1 MKKIDLRAVMAP
13 LLGLLLLLGG
23 RLDGAQQ
30 DAAAAEIRK
39 EPFAVAGH
47 QAFVIR
53 PPEKKIEPI
62 PWVLYAPTL
71 GTNLPGKS
79 EAWMFERFLS
89 AGIAIAG
96 VNVGESYGSPAGR
109 KTYTALYEKLVK
121 DEGFDTK
128 VSLLARSRGGLML
141 YCWAAENPEKI
152 RCITGIYP
160 VCNLASYPGLGRA
173 CGAYGMTQGQLAEAL
188 AKHTPV
194 DRLAPLADAGVP
206 IFHIHGDKDNVV
218 PLPANSGL
226 VAERYKAAGGL
237 MELEV
242 ASGQG
247 HNMWR
252 GFFESQR
259 LVNFLVSYAADV
271 PYGYVGSWRGY
282 HVGSKKIGTGSIVMV
297 APSWGLTAAHVATVK
312 ARAPKT
318 RNVKVAFGRK
328 VEVQVEEAFIA
339 PKGDIAL
346 VRFKRA
352 LKGIQP
358 VGVLSQV
365 LEEKHGAIT
374 FTMAGHQGGRHFHPG
389 RRGIGRG
396 LKFRHYPGKDGT
408 PGKGGDSGGAFVID
422 HPGNDRD
429 VLFGIVSGGVRIGGK
444 SYGRGI
450 QPAAVR
456 GWIDR
461 TMTKSGEKVR
471 WVAKSKALLPA
482 PGKPK
487 PGKGKK
493 AG

>member
-1 MKKIDLRAVMAP
+1 MLFS
-13 LLGLLLLLGG
+13 LGG
-23 RLDGAQQ
+23 FLDGAEPSQRLQ
-30 DAAAAEIRK
+30 K
-39 EPFAVAGH
+39 EPFTVAGRP
-47 QAFVIR
+47 AFVIR
-53 PPEKKIEPI
+53 PAEKKLEPT

-71 GTNLPGKS
+71 GTNLPGNA
-79 EAWMFERFLS
+79 EAWMFKRFLG

-109 KTYTALYEKLVK
+109 KTYTALYDKLVK

-160 VCNLASYPGLGRA
+160 VCNLASYPGLRRA

-188 AKHTPV
+188 VKHNPV
-194 DRLAPLADAGVP
+194 DRLAPLAAAGVP
-206 IFHIHGDKDNVV
+206 IFHIHGDKDRVV
-218 PLPANSGL
+218 PLAANSGL

-252 GFFESQR
+252 GFFESER

-271 PYGYVGSWRGY
+271 PYGYVGSWRGH
-282 HVGSKKIGTGSIVMV
+282 HVGSKKIGNGSIVMV
-297 APSWGLTAAHVATVK
+297 APSWGLTAAHVASVK

-328 VEVQVEEAFIA
+328 VEAQVEQAFIA
-339 PKGDIAL
+339 PKGDLAL

-352 LKGIQP
+352 LKGVRP
-358 VGVLSQV
+358 VGVLAQA

-374 FTMAGHQGGRHFHPG
+374 FTMVGHQGGRHHHPG

-408 PGKGGDSGGAFVID
+408 PGKGGDSGGAYVID

-461 TMTKSGEKVR
+461 TMAKSGERVR
-471 WVAKSKALLPA
+471 WVPKSKALP
-482 PGKPK
+482 PSGKARS
-487 PGKGKK
+487 GKGKK

>member
-1 MKKIDLRAVMAP
+1 MKKIDLPAVMAP

-188 AKHTPV
+188 AKHNPV

-226 VAERYKAAGGL
+226 VADRYKAAGGL

>member
-141 YCWAAENPEKI
+141 YCWAADNPEKI

-188 AKHTPV
+188 AKHNPV
-194 DRLAPLADAGVP
+194 DRLAPLAEAGVP

>member
-79 EAWMFERFLS
+79 EAWMFERFLG

-141 YCWAAENPEKI
+141 YCWAADNPEKI

-188 AKHTPV
+188 AKHNPV
-194 DRLAPLADAGVP
+194 ARLAPLADAGVP

-365 LEEKHGAIT
+365 LEEKHGVIT

-461 TMTKSGEKVR
+461 TMTKRGEKVR
-471 WVAKSKALLPA
+471 GVAKIKALLPA

>member
-1 MKKIDLRAVMAP
+1 MLRTESRAVTA
-13 LLGLLLLLGG
+13 LATGLLLFLGG
-23 RLDGAQQ
+23 WLAGVEQ
-30 DAAAAEIRK
+30 DKAPPRIHK
-39 EPFAVAGH
+39 EPFTVAGH
-47 QAFVIR
+47 PAFVIR

-79 EAWMFERFLS
+79 EAWMFERFLG

-109 KTYTALYEKLVK
+109 KIYTALHEKLVK

-188 AKHTPV
+188 VKHNPV
-194 DRLAPLADAGVP
+194 DRLAPLAAAGVP
-206 IFHIHGDKDNVV
+206 IFHIHGDKDRVV
-218 PLPANSGL
+218 PLAANSGL

-271 PYGYVGSWRGY
+271 PYGYVGSWRGH
-282 HVGSKKIGTGSIVMV
+282 HVGSKKIGNGSIVMV

-328 VEVQVEEAFIA
+328 VEVQVEQAFIA
-339 PKGDIAL
+339 PKGDLAL

-374 FTMAGHQGGRHFHPG
+374 FTMAGHQGGRHHHPG

-408 PGKGGDSGGAFVID
+408 PGKGGDSGGAYVLD
-422 HPGNDRD
+422 RPGNDKD
-429 VLFGIVSGGVRIGGK
+429 VLFGIVSGGTRIGGK
-444 SYGRGI
+444 NYGRGI

-461 TMTKSGEKVR
+461 TMAKSGEKVR
-471 WVAKSKALLPA
+471 WVPKSKVLPPSPKA
-482 PGKPK
+482 K

>member
-1 MKKIDLRAVMAP
+1 MAP

-23 RLDGAQQ
+23 LLDGAQQ

-53 PPEKKIEPI
+53 PPEKKLEPI

-71 GTNLPGKS
+71 GSNLPGKS
-79 EAWMFERFLS
+79 EAWMFKRFLD

-109 KTYTALYEKLVK
+109 KTYTALYDKLVE

-188 AKHTPV
+188 AKHNPV
-194 DRLAPLADAGVP
+194 DRLAPLAEAGVP

-259 LVNFLVSYAADV
+259 LVNFLVSYAADA
-271 PYGYVGSWRGY
+271 PYGYVGSWRGH

-318 RNVKVAFGRK
+318 RNVKAAFGRK
-328 VEVQVEEAFIA
+328 VEVQVEQAFIA
-339 PKGDIAL
+339 PKGDLAL
-346 VRFKRA
+346 VRFKRP

-374 FTMAGHQGGRHFHPG
+374 FTMVGHQGGRHFHPG

-408 PGKGGDSGGAFVID
+408 PGKGGDSGGAYVID
-422 HPGNDRD
+422 RPGNDRD
-429 VLFGIVSGGVRIGGK
+429 VLFGIVSGGTRIGGK

-471 WVAKSKALLPA
+471 WVAKSKALPA
-482 PGKPK
+482 LSKPKGKP
-487 PGKGKK
+487 KGKK

>member
-188 AKHTPV
+188 AKHNPV
-194 DRLAPLADAGVP
+194 DRLAPLAEAGVP

-450 QPAAVR
+450 QPAADR

-471 WVAKSKALLPA
+471 WVAKSKALP
-482 PGKPK
+482 PSGKPK

>member
-188 AKHTPV
+188 AKHNPV

-471 WVAKSKALLPA
+471 WVAKSKALPA
-482 PGKPK
+482 PSKPKGKP
-487 PGKGKK
+487 KGKK